1 MKNKAPLA
9 LMEQLVMTL
18 VFALAAAVCLQVFVF
33 SAQMS
38 RRNEIMDRAVL
49 AAQSAAETIKHTEG
63 NYEHAAQ
70 LLGGSW
76 DETAWHLPFL
86 KSGEPLEP
94 GENADFLISVST
106 VDSGHPLLGMAE
118 VTAETA
124 DGQVLFVMT
133 AAWQE
138 VDKHGPS

>member
-49 AAQSAAETIKHTEG
+49 AAQSAAETVKHTRG
-63 NYEHAAQ
+63 DFQQAAQ
-70 LLGGSW
+70 LSGGSW
-76 DETAWHLPFL
+76 DRTSWSLPFL
-86 KSGEPLEP
+86 KTGQPAEH
-94 GENADFLISVST
+94 NRDADFCLSIST

-118 VTAETA
+118 ITAETA
-124 DGQVLFVMT
+124 DGQVLFVIPT
-133 AAWQE
+133 AWQE
-138 VDKHGPS
+138 VDVHGPS